1 MKTALTIAG
10 SDSGG
15 GAGIQADLK
24 TFSALGVYGMS
35 VITSITAQ
43 NTMGVIAIEDISPEV
58 VLKQID
64 AIFSDF
70 KVDAVKIGMVSSK
83 AIIQAIVAGLDRWG
97 VQKIVLDPVMVS
109 ESGSH
114 LLKEEARETLIN
126 DLIPRAELIT
136 PNLYEAAALLGKG
149 LDSLKTV
156 EDMEKAA
163 QELYRYGAK
172 SVLVKGGHLKGDAV
186 DIFYNGIVLSAYQ
199 KHRIDTK
206 NTHGTGCTYSS
217 AIAAFLAR
225 GHEMTEAIKRAKEY
239 VTGAIK
245 NGLNI
250 GKGPGPTHHFYQL
263 WKKGV

>member
-1 MKTALTIAG
+1 
-10 SDSGG
+10 
-15 GAGIQADLK
+15 
-24 TFSALGVYGMS
+24 
-35 VITSITAQ
+35 
-43 NTMGVIAIEDISPEV
+43 
-58 VLKQID
+58 
-64 AIFSDF
+64 
-70 KVDAVKIGMVSSK
+70 MVSSK
-83 AIIQAIVAGLDRWG
+83 AIIQAIVAGLDKWG

-199 KHRIDTK
+199 KQRIDTK